1 MKSALVTGASGMLG
15 SYIVKR
21 LHADGWCVAALVRD
35 PATSAWVK
43 EIGGTLIQGDIL
55 DVSSLKKA
63 AMGRDVVFHTA
74 AAIGTGD
81 NPSSIWA
88 GNVVGTANLVQAAAV
103 AGARVV
109 HISTTSVFGRDRYH
123 EKPTDES
130 SPLPKLPQIDV
141 YGRSKQDAEKI
152 ILSAHSRG
160 RIWGCIIRPP
170 VMYGRHDRQFLP
182 RIAPLLMRGIFPLID
197 GGRTTLTVVHASSVA
212 DGAVR
217 AATRFSAGGKI
228 YHLTNDFELTLAD
241 FVALAEKGLGRR
253 ITTANVPVGV
263 GQAGF
268 RTLAFLLSTFRR
280 RDLAQHM
287 RGVFDLLSRDNP
299 FTSNRARRELD
310 WSPHV
315 TPDIGI
321 PEAFA
326 WWKENYRSPSQTIT
340 VGP

>member
-21 LHADGWCVAALVRD
+21 LHTDGWCVAALVRD
-35 PATSAWVK
+35 PAKSAWVE

-55 DVSSLKKA
+55 DVSSLTKA
-63 AMGRDVVFHTA
+63 AMGQDVVFHAA

-81 NPSSIWA
+81 NPSAIWT
-88 GNVVGTANLVQAAAV
+88 GNVVGTANLVQAATH

-182 RIAPLLMRGIFPLID
+182 RIAPLLRRGIFPLI
-197 GGRTTLTVVHASSVA
+197 GGGHTTLTVVHASSVA

-241 FVALAEKGLGRR
+241 FVALAEQGLGRR
-253 ITTANVPVGV
+253 IKTVDVPMRI

-268 RTLAFLLSTFRR
+268 RTLALLLSTVRR

-287 RGVFDLLSRDNP
+287 RGVFDLLARDNP
-299 FTSNRARRELD
+299 FTSDRARRELD
-310 WSPHV
+310 WSPYM

-326 WWKENYRSPSQTIT
+326 WWEKNHAATANAMKASS
-340 VGP
+340 

>member
-15 SYIVKR
+15 SYVVKR
-21 LHADGWCVAALVRD
+21 LHADGWRVTALVRD
-35 PATSAWVK
+35 PVRSAWLEK
-43 EIGGTLIQGDIL
+43 IGATLIQGDIL
-55 DVSSLKKA
+55 DVDSLEKA
-63 AMGRDVVFHTA
+63 ALGQDVIFHTA
-74 AAIGTGD
+74 AAIGAGS
-81 NPSSIWA
+81 NPNSIWT
-88 GNVVGTANLVQAAAV
+88 GNVVGTTNLVQAAATV
-103 AGARVV
+103 RARVV
-109 HISTTSVFGRDRYH
+109 HISTTSVFGRERYH
-123 EKPTDES
+123 EQATDES

-141 YGRSKQDAEKI
+141 YGRSKQDAEKV

-170 VMYGRHDRQFLP
+170 VMYGTHDRQFLP
-182 RIAPLLMRGIFPLID
+182 RIAPLLKRGVFPLIG

-241 FVALAEKGLGRR
+241 FVALAEQGLGRH
-253 ITTANVPVGV
+253 IKTVDVPVRV
-263 GQAGF
+263 GQASFG
-268 RTLAFLLSTFRR
+268 TLAFLLSTFRR

-287 RGVFDLLSRDNP
+287 RGVFDFLSRDNP
-299 FTSNRARRELD
+299 FTSSRARRELD

-326 WWKENYRSPSQTIT
+326 WWKENYGSPAK
-340 VGP
+340 P

>member
-15 SYIVKR
+15 SYVVKR
-21 LHADGWCVAALVRD
+21 LHADGWPVTALVRD
-35 PATSAWVK
+35 PVRSAWLEK
-43 EIGGTLIQGDIL
+43 IGATLIQGDIL
-55 DVSSLKKA
+55 DVDSLEKA
-63 AMGRDVVFHTA
+63 ALGQDVIFHTA
-74 AAIGTGD
+74 AAIGTGS
-81 NPSSIWA
+81 NPNSIWI
-88 GNVVGTANLVQAAAV
+88 GNVIGTTNLVQAAATV
-103 AGARVV
+103 RARVV
-109 HISTTSVFGRDRYH
+109 HISTTSVFGRERYH
-123 EKPTDES
+123 EQATDES

-141 YGRSKQDAEKI
+141 YGRSKQDAEKV

-170 VMYGRHDRQFLP
+170 VMYGTHDRQFLP
-182 RIAPLLMRGIFPLID
+182 RIAPLLKRGVFPLIG

-241 FVALAEKGLGRR
+241 FVALAEQGLGRH
-253 ITTANVPVGV
+253 IKTVDVPVRV
-263 GQAGF
+263 GQASFG
-268 RTLAFLLSTFRR
+268 TLAFLLSTFRR

-287 RGVFDLLSRDNP
+287 RGVFDFLSRDNP
-299 FTSNRARRELD
+299 FTSSRARRELD

-326 WWKENYRSPSQTIT
+326 WWKENYGSPAK
-340 VGP
+340 P